1 MLLNRNWNIT
11 YLLPEARSMRNKLS
25 PRDRLWVFADPG
37 LKELIIKCELHL
49 ATPITVDN
57 LRQLVQ
63 ERLIQNFERFSWI
76 INTKGEYRRVN
87 NLDITKHVTENSS
100 IVIDPQRP
108 LWQFNLVNNS
118 KIEIGVHHALADG
131 LSLVAILRKLTEEKP
146 VVIKPGKTRNR
157 PSWSMILRTI
167 QGVFKALFTIF
178 ISPTVKLALLE
189 TNKNYS
195 TKTWVRPD
203 KLTNRTDFETIL
215 EDLILD
221 PSLEIKENSI
231 IAVPISISS
240 LTNRI
245 NNGLGNKFALSPL
258 PKKSQISIVDE
269 FRTMKKQGEVLGAY
283 FISVFIGSMP
293 TVIGR
298 YLSKFV
304 SSHIFGI
311 VSGVQVSRLALNL
324 LGSEIKQIKAWAP
337 ILGGQKFS
345 ITSVHYKGEVTLNQ
359 VIKS

>member
-1 MLLNRNWNIT
+1 MK
-11 YLLPEARSMRNKLS
+11 NKLS
-25 PRDRLWVFADPG
+25 PRDRLWVFADPS
-37 LKELIIKCELHL
+37 LKELIIRCELHL
-49 ATPITVDN
+49 AKPITVEA

-63 ERLIQNFERFSWI
+63 ERLIRNFERFSWI
-76 INTKGEYRRVN
+76 ISSDGHTKRAN
-87 NLDITKHVTENSS
+87 NLDLSQHVTENNQIS
-100 IVIDPQRP
+100 INPQRP

-118 KIEIGVHHALADG
+118 KLEIGVHHALADG

-146 VVIKPGKTRNR
+146 VAIKPTKSKAR

-178 ISPTVKLALLE
+178 VSPTVKLADLE
-189 TNKNYS
+189 SSKNYS
-195 TKTWVRPD
+195 SKTWSRPD

-215 EDLILD
+215 ENLILD
-221 PSLEIKENSI
+221 PALEIKENSI

-311 VSGVQVSRLALNL
+311 VSGVQVSRFVLNL
-324 LGSEIKQIKAWAP
+324 LGSEITHIKAWAP
-337 ILGGQKFS
+337 ILSGQKFS
-345 ITSVHYKGEVTLNQ
+345 ITSVHYAGEVTLNQ
-359 VIKS
+359 VIRS

>member
-1 MLLNRNWNIT
+1 MK
-11 YLLPEARSMRNKLS
+11 NKLS
-25 PRDRLWVFADPG
+25 PRDRLWVFADPS
-37 LKELIIKCELHL
+37 LKELIIRCELHL
-49 ATPITVDN
+49 AKPITVED

-76 INTKGEYRRVN
+76 ISSGGHTKRAN
-87 NLDITKHVTENSS
+87 NLDLAEHVTANNQ
-100 IVIDPQRP
+100 IAIDPQRP

-146 VVIKPGKTRNR
+146 VAIKSTKSKAR

-167 QGVFKALFTIF
+167 QGVFKALFVIF
-178 ISPTVKLALLE
+178 LSPNVKLADAE
-189 TNKNYS
+189 SNKNYS
-195 TKTWVRPD
+195 SKDWSRPD

-215 EDLILD
+215 ENLILD
-221 PSLEIKENSI
+221 PALEIKENSI

-311 VSGVQVSRLALNL
+311 VSGVQVSRFVLKL
-324 LGSEIKQIKAWAP
+324 LGSEITHIKAWAP
-337 ILGGQKFS
+337 ILSGQKFS

-359 VIKS
+359 VIRS